1 VFPVRCQQCGK
12 SQGSPIP
19 NNCRLCAD
27 LNFSETILCELNRS
41 VQQGG
46 DTFKCDAFRPPMS
59 VITAAGEAT
68 PGKLASSRG
77 ETVLARQLKK
87 LHADKLQ
94 YRRALALQQLAR
106 DPDAAIIELKFH
118 YAWNTSDRRPL
129 FADSANYVDW
139 LSEILL
145 SASMPSVLCAGLLW
159 LAPDHIHVYCESDG
173 QDSPENIV
181 DGLKHLLEQGV
192 SARFSD
198 NAKALAAIG
207 RLWDDGYFV
216 ETIG

>member
-12 SQGSPIP
+12 SQGNPVS

-46 DTFKCDAFRPPMS
+46 DTFKCDAFRPMMS
-59 VITAAGEAT
+59 LITAAGEAT
-68 PGKLASSRG
+68 PGKVANSRG

-87 LHADKLQ
+87 LHANKLQ

-106 DPDAAIIELKFH
+106 DPDAANIELKFH
-118 YAWNTSDRRPL
+118 YVWNTSGRRPL
-129 FADSANYVDW
+129 FADSTNYVDL
-139 LSEILL
+139 LSEILV
-145 SASMPSVLCAGLLW
+145 SASIRSVLYAGLLW

-173 QDSPENIV
+173 QYSPENIV
-181 DGLKHLLEQGV
+181 DGLKHLLEQGI
-192 SARFSD
+192 SARFTDS
-198 NAKALAAIG
+198 AKALAGIG
-207 RLWDDGYFV
+207 RIWDDGYFV

>member
-12 SQGSPIP
+12 SQGDPIP
-19 NNCRLCAD
+19 NSCRLCAD

-41 VQQGG
+41 VQQGR
-46 DTFKCDAFRPPMS
+46 DTFKCDAFRPMMS

-68 PGKLASSRG
+68 PGKLANSRD

-118 YAWNTSDRRPL
+118 YVWNTSDRRPL

-139 LSEILL
+139 ISEILL

-173 QDSPENIV
+173 QDLAENIV
-181 DGLKHLLEQGV
+181 DGLKHLLDQG
-192 SARFSD
+192 RR
-198 NAKALAAIG
+198 N
-207 RLWDDGYFV
+207 
-216 ETIG
+216 

>member
-1 VFPVRCQQCGK
+1 M
-12 SQGSPIP
+12 
-19 NNCRLCAD
+19 
-27 LNFSETILCELNRS
+27 
-41 VQQGG
+41 
-46 DTFKCDAFRPPMS
+46 MS

-77 ETVLARQLKK
+77 ETVLARQLKM

-118 YAWNTSDRRPL
+118 YTWNTSDRRPL

-145 SASMPSVLCAGLLW
+145 SASIPSVLCAGLLW